1 VFLLYRPVCVE
12 LGLSLLAG
20 MVYAVSI
27 RLDLNKTCLV
37 NSMSEN
43 QELQVKELS
52 EGPQD
57 GYSRLSEVF
66 EASARRWELIIY
78 PSLVMFIVLAAYGFY
93 LIFNLQRDVHQLA
106 ISVDT
111 NMTSLAGN
119 MQIVSENMQQMTNSV
134 RVMTTNLDSIDRQ
147 VANLE
152 PIRMNM
158 NSMDH
163 AVRSMSRATH
173 SINHA
178 TQGMNHSI
186 RPMSFMN
193 NFLPW

>member
-1 VFLLYRPVCVE
+1 
-12 LGLSLLAG
+12 
-20 MVYAVSI
+20 
-27 RLDLNKTCLV
+27 
-37 NSMSEN
+37 MSEN
-43 QELQVKELS
+43 QVAEDKAALS
-52 EGPQD
+52 EVPQD
-57 GYSRLSEVF
+57 GYARLSEVF

-93 LIFNLQRDVHQLA
+93 LVFSLQRDVHQLA

-119 MQIVSENMQQMTNSV
+119 MQIVSENMQQMSNSV
-134 RVMTTNLDSIDRQ
+134 KVMTASIDSINRQ

-152 PIRMNM
+152 PIRANM

-163 AVRSMSRATH
+163 AVRSMSQATH

-186 RPMSFMN
+186 RPMSVMNRFM
-193 NFLPW
+193 PWW

>member
-1 VFLLYRPVCVE
+1 
-12 LGLSLLAG
+12 
-20 MVYAVSI
+20 
-27 RLDLNKTCLV
+27 
-37 NSMSEN
+37 MSEDKKPTN
-43 QELQVKELS
+43 DLDGQPK
-52 EGPQD
+52 D

-134 RVMTTNLDSIDRQ
+134 KVMTASVDSINRQ
-147 VANLE
+147 VAHLE
-152 PIRMNM
+152 PISGNM
-158 NSMDH
+158 NSMNH
-163 AVRSMSRATH
+163 SVHSMSQATH
-173 SINHA
+173 AINHA
-178 TQGMNHSI
+178 TQGLNHSV

-193 NFLPW
+193 KFMPWW

>member
-1 VFLLYRPVCVE
+1 
-12 LGLSLLAG
+12 
-20 MVYAVSI
+20 
-27 RLDLNKTCLV
+27 
-37 NSMSEN
+37 MSESQN
-43 QELQVKELS
+43 KQTQELNDY
-52 EGPQD
+52 PQD

-111 NMTSLAGN
+111 NMTSLADN
-119 MQIVSENMQQMTNSV
+119 MQIVSGNMQQMTNSV
-134 RVMTTNLDSIDRQ
+134 KVMTASLDSINRQ

-152 PIRMNM
+152 PIRVNM

-163 AVRSMSRATH
+163 AVRSMSHSTH

-178 TQGMNHSI
+178 TQGMRRSM

-193 NFLPW
+193 NFVPW